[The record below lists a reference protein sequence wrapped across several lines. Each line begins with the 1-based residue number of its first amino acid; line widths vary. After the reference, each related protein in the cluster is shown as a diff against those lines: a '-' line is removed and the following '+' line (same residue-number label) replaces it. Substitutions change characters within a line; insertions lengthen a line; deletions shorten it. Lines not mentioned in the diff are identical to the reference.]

1 MIGMFDCC
9 GKRHDGAPEV
19 LRAATRLRFAP
30 GARQRVPCLGSQ
42 ALLCVPFLCRFPPL
56 ALTHPPHA
64 HERGRTPSRA
74 HRKRRCDTLHATRG
88 LSAAWVSRKSARPC
102 TRRCGPRDSPA
113 LHRAG
118 IVFASDGTGGL
129 IVKGFV
135 PKSTAAQCGRI
146 LEGDLLVQV
155 CARL

>member
-64 HERGRTPSRA
+64 LERGRTPSRA

-88 LSAAWVSRKSARPC
+88 LSAAWVSKKSARRCNAARARGAAARATHLRC
-102 TRRCGPRDSPA
+102 TAQALCLPQTAPA
-113 LHRAG
+113 G
-118 IVFASDGTGGL
+118 
-129 IVKGFV
+129 
-135 PKSTAAQCGRI
+135 
-146 LEGDLLVQV
+146 
-155 CARL
+155 

>member
-19 LRAATRLRFAP
+19 ICAATPLCFAP
-30 GARQRVPCLGSQ
+30 GARQRIV
-42 ALLCVPFLCRFPPL
+42 LCCSPPL

-135 PKSTAAQCGRI
+135 PRSTAAQCGRI

>member
-19 LRAATRLRFAP
+19 IRAATTLGFAP
-30 GARQRVPCLGSQ
+30 GARQRIV
-42 ALLCVPFLCRFPPL
+42 LCCSPPL

-88 LSAAWVSRKSARPC
+88 LSAAWVSKKSARHCSGPV
-102 TRRCGPRDSPA
+102 TR
-113 LHRAG
+113 
-118 IVFASDGTGGL
+118 
-129 IVKGFV
+129 
-135 PKSTAAQCGRI
+135 Q
-146 LEGDLLVQV
+146 
-155 CARL
+155 

>member
-19 LRAATRLRFAP
+19 ICAATPLCFAP
-30 GARQRVPCLGSQ
+30 GARQRIV
-42 ALLCVPFLCRFPPL
+42 LCCSPPL

-88 LSAAWVSRKSARPC
+88 LSAAWVSKKSARRCNAARARGAAARATYLRC
-102 TRRCGPRDSPA
+102 TTQALCLPQTAPA
-113 LHRAG
+113 G
-118 IVFASDGTGGL
+118 
-129 IVKGFV
+129 
-135 PKSTAAQCGRI
+135 
-146 LEGDLLVQV
+146 
-155 CARL
+155 